1 MPANIVLFKD
11 YPSLSSKPARLYCD
25 SNFLIRLLFYH
36 DNAADQS
43 KLTTKEI
50 ESYQFYSRI
59 RQNGVDLVTSVYGFS
74 ELMHYYFFNYGS
86 DGMYP
91 VVKRFLGQ
99 RGIALQGS
107 SIHEK
112 YKYFIKNYHS
122 DFLAAFKKISHRIAK
137 AEAFLNQIGVRILY
151 PLPSPQ
157 LTNISKNIV
166 EYAAILLDAFPK
178 LESND
183 AMHLSI
189 ADYLNVPYLISL
201 DEAYKDVDGF
211 TILTLN

>member
-1 MPANIVLFKD
+1 MPANVILFKD
-11 YPSLSSKPARLYCD
+11 YPSLATKPSRLYCD
-25 SNFLIRLLFYH
+25 SNFIISLLFYH
-36 DNAADQS
+36 DNAANPA
-43 KLTTKEI
+43 KLTAKEK
-50 ESYQFYSRI
+50 SCYQFFMQLK
-59 RQNGVDLVTSVYGFS
+59 QNNTDLVTSVYGFS
-74 ELMHYYFFNYGS
+74 ELIHFYFFWYGT
-86 DGMYP
+86 DGMYR
-91 VVKRFLGQ
+91 VIKQFFSKNSIV
-99 RGIALQGS
+99 LQG

-112 YKYFIKNYHS
+112 YKHFIKNYPS
-122 DFLAAFKKISHRIAK
+122 DFITAISKISHRIAK
-137 AEAFLNQIGVRILY
+137 AEAFLNQIGVKILY

-157 LTNISKNIV
+157 LSNISKSIV